1 MGKRGGMSHFGKKHC
16 GYCGS
21 DFLISEIIIIHVSAT
36 EFTPA
41 YDRKHCPD
49 CNRIMR
55 SRPRGISRRNR
66 IVARI

>member
-1 MGKRGGMSHFGKKHC
+1 MGKRGVMSHFGKKHC
-16 GYCGS
+16 GS
-21 DFLISEIIIIHVSAT
+21 DFLISDIIIHVSAT

>member
-1 MGKRGGMSHFGKKHC
+1 LGKRGGMSHFGKKYC
-16 GYCGS
+16 GYCGF
-21 DFLISEIIIIHVSAT
+21 DFLISDIIHVSAT

-41 YDRKHCPD
+41 YNRQHCPD

-55 SRPRGISRRNR
+55 SRTRGISRRNR